1 LASDEIWALQDISFE
16 VKRGEIVGIVGR
28 NGAGKSTLL
37 KRGRVSD
44 GRARIRGLGFV
55 NLPA

>member
-1 LASDEIWALQDISFE
+1 MSSTVIQVDRLWKKYRLG
-16 VKRGEIVGIVGR
+16 VLGTG
-28 NGAGKSTLL
+28 TLL